1 MKRKRAN
8 RECNVAI
15 PDGNYTPSDSDSD
28 DDESNRKIIRRRPSN
43 DSSESNDIDRHEHE
57 HEQLNRESNNQ
68 LLYAALS
75 KIQELENELAELD
88 AADYDSGHHDDDE
101 DIDEGNASDF
111 DENIEQHLVEQHDHR
126 DEILNGQAEAL
137 GFAFCVK
144 ETFDYLSM
152 QGVTD
157 DSPIVAALRERFLG
171 QCEEI

>member
-1 MKRKRAN
+1 MKRKRSN
-8 RECNVAI
+8 RECSVAI

-43 DSSESNDIDRHEHE
+43 DSSESNDIDR

-111 DENIEQHLVEQHDHR
+111 DENIEHHDHR

-157 DSPIVAALRERFLG
+157 DNPIVAALRERFLG